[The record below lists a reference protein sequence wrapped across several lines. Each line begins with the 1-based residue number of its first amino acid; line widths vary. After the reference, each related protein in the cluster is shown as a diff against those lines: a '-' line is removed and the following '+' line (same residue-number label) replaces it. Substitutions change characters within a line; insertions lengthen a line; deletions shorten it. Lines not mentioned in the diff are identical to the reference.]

1 MYRHK
6 NDDSHHPPEKEP
18 KKKRK
23 KKRRDEVDEEDA
35 YFVCLFLGSK
45 TVCYL
50 AWLGFILSRCFFP
63 RFPRLC
69 VLLGRVRNHCLC
81 LSSRNAMRSLLLPLK
96 AEKDTLLLLCRA
108 EITYRVLSAISS
120 CCHGRRHQR
129 RRFYLYFS
137 SFISKFIT
145 VFCVVFFFGRT
156 MNSFVELVSCLV
168 KWTDALGSQSSHA
181 SCVPCHLGCLSSFG
195 SV

>member
-6 NDDSHHPPEKEP
+6 NDDSHHPPKKGP

-23 KKRRDEVDEEDA
+23 KHRDEVDEEDA
-35 YFVCLFLGSK
+35 HFVCLFLGSK

-63 RFPRLC
+63 RRLPRLC

-96 AEKDTLLLLCRA
+96 AEKDTLWLLCRA

-145 VFCVVFFFGRT
+145 AFCVFYFRTNNEQLCCVGFVFSQMNRRT
-156 MNSFVELVSCLV
+156 WQPIFACFVRAVSSRLF
-168 KWTDALGSQSSHA
+168 K
-181 SCVPCHLGCLSSFG
+181 
-195 SV
+195 